1 MIEGRCRGLS
11 LELYQRDGSNEGSQ
25 PMFPL
30 GNHFRIVHVPLPGWF
45 PVVVL

>member
-11 LELYQRDGSNEGSQ
+11 LELSQRDGSNEGSQ

-30 GNHFRIVHVPLPGWF
+30 GNHFRIVHVSLPIWF
-45 PVVVL
+45 LEVVL